1 MEGKKKER
9 KQAEDEHGGGGGG
22 EGGLEDRMS
31 EGGKEGTA
39 RKQVRHDGG
48 REEKRRM
55 TD

>member
-9 KQAEDEHGGGGGG
+9 KQAEDEHGGGG